1 MDEAYDVLETLL
13 TTDLYMVGNNL
24 TVADFCCVA
33 TVSTLNLI
41 RPMNKERHSKVL
53 SWMARCAELPYYYEA
68 NQKGADELFRFYTQ
82 KMIDNKT
89 VADKFDKKNVIVYK

>member
-13 TTDLYMVGNNL
+13 TTDLYMVGHNL